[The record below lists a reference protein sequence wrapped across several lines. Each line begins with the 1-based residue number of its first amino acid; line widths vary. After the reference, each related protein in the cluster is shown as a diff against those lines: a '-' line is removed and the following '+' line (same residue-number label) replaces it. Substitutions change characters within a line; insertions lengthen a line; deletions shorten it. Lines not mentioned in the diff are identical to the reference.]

1 MSRQKEKFIV
11 LDVETA
17 NDIPDT
23 FTYDVGFV
31 VADRSGK
38 IYHEHSFVISD
49 ILGER
54 KIQLLGNLI
63 DLNFNHSLWNNGST
77 IALIMLMIIGV
88 SMLLTKNVK
97 KEENTR
103 GGLW

>member
-1 MSRQKEKFIV
+1 M

-31 VADRSGK
+31 VADRTGK

-49 ILGER
+49 IFTREKEL
-54 KIQLLGNLI
+54 IQSNI
-63 DLNFNHSLWNNGST
+63 
-77 IALIMLMIIGV
+77 
-88 SMLLTKNVK
+88 
-97 KEENTR
+97 
-103 GGLW
+103 